1 MFDLSREL
9 AKDLPASAPEQEKVR
24 VSLCDRVQQ
33 ILDAKEISS
42 SDLQALTL
50 LERGTYY
57 KLKKQDYKPSFVT
70 IIALCVG
77 LDLDIS
83 ITTELLNKAGYSFDG
98 SERHCAYVAVITRF
112 AGQSIFV
119 KNEF

>member
-1 MFDLSREL
+1 M
-9 AKDLPASAPEQEKVR
+9 ASAPEQEKVR
-24 VSLCDRVQQ
+24 VSLRDRVQQ
-33 ILDAKEISS
+33 IMDAKEISS

-50 LERGTYY
+50 LARGTYY
-57 KLKKQDYKPSFVT
+57 KLKKQDYKPSFET
-70 IIALCVG
+70 IIALCVD

-112 AGQSIFV
+112 A
-119 KNEF
+119 